1 VEALARTGEA
11 IRATSSKLEKTRLLG
26 EYFGGLDDEIL
37 ALAAVY
43 FTARPFADRDQR
55 KLNLGYAV
63 IRNAVCE
70 LAQIDED
77 RLGESYMRHSD
88 VGDVI
93 EEVLTGHTHPRPTS
107 LKDVRE
113 TFVRIY
119 EQRTVKKKTEALGE
133 LLNGLTPR
141 EAKYVGKILT
151 GDLRIGLR
159 AGLVEEGIAKAFGA
173 PLADVALAG
182 MMTGDIGE
190 VALLARRGALR
201 SAQLRLMHPLQFM
214 LASPEEDAAAIM
226 RRVGG
231 EAWVEDKYDGI
242 RGQLH
247 KEGDRIVLYSRDLND
262 VTAAFPEVIA
272 AAGALPHD
280 VLLDGELLAF
290 KDGVVRPF
298 FELQHR
304 LGRKVVSPQLLAE
317 VPVIFVAFDLLYLDG
332 RNLLS
337 EPLRERR
344 RMLEA
349 LSLPSPFMLAYL
361 IRALDAAE
369 LDRIFDGARSRNNE
383 GLMVKDPESRYTP
396 GRRGLGWLKLKKALA
411 TLDVVVTGVEVG
423 HGRRKNVL
431 SDYTFAVYDESSDRL
446 VNIGKAY
453 SGLTDVEIAQ
463 MTDYFK
469 SITLRDYG
477 RFRQVQ
483 PEVVLEVA
491 FDAIMESGRH
501 NSGYALRFPRIKQ
514 IRKDKTVREID
525 TLANVARMHRAF
537 TGERIQLVEPAQA

>member
-1 VEALARTGEA
+1 MEAFARTGEA

-26 EYFGGLDDEIL
+26 EYFATLDDETL
-37 ALAAVY
+37 PLAAVY
-43 FTARPFADRDQR
+43 FSARPFADRDQR

-63 IRNAVCE
+63 IRNAVCD
-70 LAQIDED
+70 LAQVDEEA
-77 RLGESYMRHSD
+77 LGESYMRHSD

-93 EEVLTGHTHPRPTS
+93 EEVLQGHTHPQPTS
-107 LKDVRE
+107 LRDVHE

-119 EQRTVKKKTEALGE
+119 ERRTVKKKTEALRE
-133 LLNGLTPR
+133 LLDRLTPR
-141 EAKYVGKILT
+141 EAKYIGKILT

-159 AGLVEEGIAKAFGA
+159 AGDL
-173 PLADVALAG
+173 
-182 MMTGDIGE
+182 GE
-190 VALLARRGALR
+190 VALRARRGTLR
-201 SAQLRLMHPLQFM
+201 SAELRLMHPLQFM

-247 KEGDRIVLYSRDLND
+247 REGDRIVLYSRDLND
-262 VTAAFPEVIA
+262 VTAAFPEVVA
-272 AAGALPHD
+272 AAGAVPHD
-280 VLLDGELLAF
+280 VLLDGELLAY
-290 KDGVVRPF
+290 KDGVVLPF

-304 LGRKVVSPQLLAE
+304 LGRKVVSAHLLAE
-317 VPVIFVAFDLLYLDG
+317 VPVIFVAFDVLYLDG
-332 RNLLS
+332 RNLLE

-344 RMLEA
+344 RLLEA
-349 LSLPSPFMLAYL
+349 LDLPSPFMLAYL
-361 IRALDAAE
+361 IRALDDAE
-369 LDRIFDGARSRNNE
+369 LDRIFDGARQRNNE

-423 HGRRKNVL
+423 HGKRKNVL
-431 SDYTFAVYDESSDRL
+431 SDYTFAVYDEAGERL

-453 SGLTDVEIAQ
+453 SGLTDAEIAK

-477 RFRQVQ
+477 RFRSVQ

-491 FDAIMESGRH
+491 FDAITESGRH

-514 IRKDKTVREID
+514 IRTDKTVDRK
-525 TLANVARMHRAF
+525 
-537 TGERIQLVEPAQA
+537 

>member
-1 VEALARTGEA
+1 MEAFARTGEA

-26 EYFGGLDDEIL
+26 EYFATLDDETL
-37 ALAAVY
+37 PLAAVY

-63 IRNAVCE
+63 IRNAVCD
-70 LAQIDED
+70 LAQVDED
-77 RLGESYMRHSD
+77 ALGESYMRHSD

-93 EEVLTGHTHPRPTS
+93 EEVLAGHTHPRPTS
-107 LKDVRE
+107 LRDVHD
-113 TFVRIY
+113 TLVRLY
-119 EQRTVKKKTEALGE
+119 EQRTVKKKTEALRE
-133 LLNGLTPR
+133 LLDRLTPR
-141 EAKYVGKILT
+141 EAKYIGKILT

-173 PLADVALAG
+173 PLADVSWAG
-182 MMTGDIGE
+182 MLTGDLGE
-190 VALLARRGALR
+190 VALLARRGDLR
-201 SAQLRLMHPLQFM
+201 SARLRLMHPLQFM
-214 LASPEEDAAAIM
+214 LASPEEDATAIM

-247 KEGDRIVLYSRDLND
+247 KEGERVVLYSRDLNE
-262 VTAAFPEVIA
+262 VTAAFPEVVTA
-272 AAGALPHD
+272 ACVVPHD

-290 KDGVVRPF
+290 KGGVVRPF

-304 LGRKVVSPQLLAE
+304 LGRKVVSAQLLAE

-332 RNLLS
+332 RNLLE

-344 RMLEA
+344 RLLDE
-349 LSLPSPFMLAYL
+349 LDLPSPFMLAYL
-361 IRALDAAE
+361 IQANTPEE
-369 LDRIFDGARSRNNE
+369 LDRIFDAARARNNE
-383 GLMVKDPESRYTP
+383 GLMVKDPASKYTP

-411 TLDVVVTGVEVG
+411 TLDVVVTGVEIG
-423 HGRRKNVL
+423 HGKRKNVL
-431 SDYTFAVYDESSDRL
+431 SDYTFAVYDEQSDRL

-469 SITLRDYG
+469 SITLKDYG
-477 RFRQVQ
+477 RFRLVQ

-514 IRKDKTVREID
+514 IRRDKTIRDID
-525 TLANVARMHRAF
+525 TLANVAKMHRAF
-537 TGERIQLVEPAQA
+537 TGERVQLVESAQG

>member
-1 VEALARTGEA
+1 MEAFARTGEA

-26 EYFGGLDDEIL
+26 EYFATLDDETL
-37 ALAAVY
+37 PLAAVY

-63 IRNAVCE
+63 IRNAVCD
-70 LAQIDED
+70 LAQVDED
-77 RLGESYMRHSD
+77 ALGESYMRHSD

-93 EEVLTGHTHPRPTS
+93 EEVLAGHTHPRPTS
-107 LKDVRE
+107 LRDVHD
-113 TFVRIY
+113 TLVRLY
-119 EQRTVKKKTEALGE
+119 EQRTVKKKTEALRE
-133 LLNGLTPR
+133 LLDRLTPR
-141 EAKYVGKILT
+141 EAKYIGKILT

-173 PLADVALAG
+173 PLADVSWAG
-182 MMTGDIGE
+182 MLTGDLGE
-190 VALLARRGALR
+190 VALLARRGDLR
-201 SAQLRLMHPLQFM
+201 SARLRLMHPLQFM
-214 LASPEEDAAAIM
+214 LASPEEVATAIM

-247 KEGDRIVLYSRDLND
+247 KEGERVVLYSRDLNE
-262 VTAAFPEVIA
+262 VTAAFPEVVTA
-272 AAGALPHD
+272 ACVVPHD

-290 KDGVVRPF
+290 KGGVVRPF

-304 LGRKVVSPQLLAE
+304 LGRKVVSAQLLAD
-317 VPVIFVAFDLLYLDG
+317 VPVIFVAFDVLYLDG
-332 RNLLS
+332 RNLLE

-344 RMLEA
+344 RLLDE
-349 LSLPSPFMLAYL
+349 LDLPSPFMLAYL
-361 IRALDAAE
+361 IQANTPEE
-369 LDRIFDGARSRNNE
+369 LDRIFDAARARNNE
-383 GLMVKDPESRYTP
+383 GLMVKDPASKYTP

-411 TLDVVVTGVEVG
+411 TLDVVVTGVEIG
-423 HGRRKNVL
+423 HGKRKNVL
-431 SDYTFAVYDESSDRL
+431 SDYTFAVYDEQSDRL

-469 SITLRDYG
+469 SITLKDYG
-477 RFRQVQ
+477 RFRLVQ

-514 IRKDKTVREID
+514 IRRDKTIRDID
-525 TLANVARMHRAF
+525 TLANVAKMHRAF
-537 TGERIQLVEPAQA
+537 TGERVQLVESAQG

>member
-1 VEALARTGEA
+1 MEAFARTGEA

-26 EYFGGLDDEIL
+26 EYFSGLDDEVL
-37 ALAAVY
+37 PLAAVY

-63 IRNAVCE
+63 IRNAVCD
-70 LAQIDED
+70 LAQVDED
-77 RLGESYMRHSD
+77 APGESYMRHSD

-93 EEVLTGHTHPRPTS
+93 EEVLERRTHPRPTS
-107 LKDVRE
+107 LRDVHE
-113 TFVRIY
+113 TFIRIY
-119 EQRTVKKKTEALGE
+119 EQRTVKKKTEALRE
-133 LLNGLTPR
+133 LLDRLTPR

-173 PLADVALAG
+173 PLAEVSWAG
-182 MMTGDIGE
+182 MLTGDIGE
-190 VALLARRGALR
+190 VALRARRGVLR
-201 SAQLRLMHPLQFM
+201 SAELRLMHPLQFM

-242 RGQLH
+242 RGQMH
-247 KEGDRIVLYSRDLND
+247 KEGGRIVLYSRDLND
-262 VTAAFPEVIA
+262 VTAAFPEVVS
-272 AAGALPHD
+272 AAGVVPHD
-280 VLLDGELLAF
+280 ILLDGELLAF

-304 LGRKVVSPQLLAE
+304 LGRKLVSAQMLAE
-317 VPVIFVAFDLLYLDG
+317 VPVIFVAFDLLCLDG
-332 RNLLS
+332 QSLLI

-361 IRALDAAE
+361 IRALDAPE
-369 LDRIFDGARSRNNE
+369 LDRIFEGARSRNNE

-423 HGRRKNVL
+423 HGKRKNVL
-431 SDYTFAVYDESSDRL
+431 SDYTFAVYDEGADRL

-469 SITLRDYG
+469 SITLHDYG
-477 RFRQVQ
+477 RYRQFQ

-514 IRKDKTVREID
+514 IRRDKTVREID

-537 TGERIQLVEPAQA
+537 TGERVQLVEPADA